1 MYNQNRI
8 VIIMEMA
15 TIYYIILGVSIVSYL
30 VGLFLAHFEKKGK
43 IAVLSHMGNAG
54 FVNVYG
60 VNQPV
65 PEELFPRRW

>member
-1 MYNQNRI
+1 
-8 VIIMEMA
+8 MEMA

-60 VNQPV
+60 LTNQFQKKNAI
-65 PEELFPRRW
+65 LMKK